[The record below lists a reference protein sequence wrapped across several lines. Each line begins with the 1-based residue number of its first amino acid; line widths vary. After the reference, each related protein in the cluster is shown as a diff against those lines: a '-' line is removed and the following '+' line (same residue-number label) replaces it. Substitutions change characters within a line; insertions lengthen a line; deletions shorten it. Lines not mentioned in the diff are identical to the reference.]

1 MRICYITD
9 HVVNV
14 TKNSL
19 CVYTTASWVY
29 RSRIRIQSVLQ
40 ADSKQ
45 IRRRNTAML
54 LYVDVVKMSCAE
66 IRSGHD
72 SHLKLQQSPESPE
85 SQRLNI
91 SAEQILEIYYYKH
104 SVKLALY
111 CS

>member
-1 MRICYITD
+1 
-9 HVVNV
+9 
-14 TKNSL
+14 
-19 CVYTTASWVY
+19 
-29 RSRIRIQSVLQ
+29 
-40 ADSKQ
+40 
-45 IRRRNTAML
+45 ML

-72 SHLKLQQSPESPE
+72 SHLKLQQSPES
-85 SQRLNI
+85 QRLNI